1 LVANEWEALMRA
13 LILLMV
19 CWIGFATPGHAED
32 DVAAAQAV
40 ISSQVEAIGRDDA
53 ETAYAFATPDI
64 HNMIAD
70 AQTFLVI
77 VREHYAPI
85 YRHKGFRFGE
95 ASVSDDTIAQEVHII
110 DADGVPWEA
119 LYTLERQPDGSIK
132 ISGCVLM
139 KTPADPI

>member
-1 LVANEWEALMRA
+1 VANEREAVMRTLTL
-13 LILLMV
+13 LIV
-19 CWIGFATPGHAED
+19 CWIGFATPGRAED
-32 DVAAAQAV
+32 NVAAAQAV

-53 ETAYAFATPDI
+53 EAAYAFATPGI
-64 HNMIAD
+64 HDMITD
-70 AQTFLVI
+70 AQAFLGV

-95 ASVSDDTIAQEVHII
+95 ASVSDDAIAQEVHII

-139 KTPADPI
+139 KAPGEPV

>member
-1 LVANEWEALMRA
+1 VANEREVVMRA
-13 LILLMV
+13 LTLLIV
-19 CWIGFATPGHAED
+19 CWIGFATPGRAED
-32 DVAAAQAV
+32 NVAAAQAV

-53 ETAYAFATPDI
+53 EAAYAFATPGI
-64 HNMIAD
+64 HDMISD
-70 AQTFLVI
+70 AQTFLTV

-95 ASVSDDTIAQEVHII
+95 ASESDDTIAQEVHII
-110 DADGVPWEA
+110 DADGIPWEA

-139 KTPADPI
+139 KAPGEPV

>member
-1 LVANEWEALMRA
+1 MRA
-13 LILLMV
+13 LILLIV
-19 CWIGFATPGHAED
+19 CWIGFAAPGRAED

-53 ETAYAFATPDI
+53 EAAYAFATPGI
-64 HNMIAD
+64 HNMIPD
-70 AQTFLVI
+70 AESFLVI
-77 VREHYAPI
+77 VREQYAPI

-139 KTPADPI
+139 KTPAEPV

>member
-1 LVANEWEALMRA
+1 MRA
-13 LILLMV
+13 LVLLIV
-19 CWIGFATPGHAED
+19 CWIGLVAPSHAED

-53 ETAYAFATPDI
+53 ETAYSFATPGI
-64 HNMIAD
+64 HDMIAD
-70 AQTFLVI
+70 AQAFLGM

-95 ASVSDDTIAQEVHII
+95 AGVSDDTIAQEVHII

-139 KTPADPI
+139 KAPGEPV